1 MNEAH
6 GYGTKQIYPQLHN
19 VQLFRL
25 SRIKEIE
32 DFFIA
37 YIIERDEISKAL
49 SKYIT
54 TLDYAV
60 KTYFVMCTRRHFYLP
75 ICYCHWCTY

>member
-6 GYGTKQIYPQLHN
+6 GYATKQIYPQLDN
-19 VQLFRL
+19 VLQFRL

-37 YIIERDEISKAL
+37 
-49 SKYIT
+49 
-54 TLDYAV
+54 
-60 KTYFVMCTRRHFYLP
+60 
-75 ICYCHWCTY
+75 